1 MPVITTDVL
10 IEGIRRDDVLAW
22 LSNPENHDALVQG
35 TFDGVTKKGTGE
47 YDLTIKMPPKAR
59 VMGYRFDHVDEEHGG
74 RRVHVVTSG
83 KRTTGRVH
91 YSLRTMKPSTN
102 TLVTLH
108 YDFDSGG
115 PIGQLVE
122 ALGLRQ
128 KLEEGFRKVLDN
140 LKANVTAA

>member
-1 MPVITTDVL
+1 MPVITTDIL

-22 LSNPENHDALVQG
+22 LSDPKNHDTLVEG
-35 TFDGVTKKGTGE
+35 AFDGTAKKGTGE
-47 YDLTIKMPPKAR
+47 YDLTLKVSPKAR

-74 RRVHVVTSG
+74 RRVHVVTTG
-83 KRTTGRVH
+83 KRTNGRIH

-115 PIGQLVE
+115 PIGQIME
-122 ALGLRQ
+122 ALGLR
-128 KLEEGFRKVLDN
+128 KRLEDGFRQILDN
-140 LKANVTAA
+140 LKAAVKHG